1 MAPLPRLYRSLLWLV
16 WLCQLAAVLQP
27 ALAAAQTSVT
37 PATPVTLDD
46 YAAQVSAALAQV
58 EGGSLAGAQALFP
71 AVQTVTLPG
80 QYIITVESPLA
91 GLTGEAG
98 LVVAR
103 ARLALLGDQLAL
115 SAGDQTA
122 ARLAVLDEVLSRP
135 EFTGEES
142 WLLRWL
148 REFFEWLRSLLP
160 EPPAVE
166 LPVPN
171 APVLPPAPAVN
182 WIVVGAVS
190 TLAVVLLALLL
201 RWGVR
206 SWLRSRQE
214 EDGAAAGEPGDEPA
228 TPEAARAQAVAF
240 AAEGNFRAA
249 VRRLYLAALLTL
261 QQREVVSSDASL
273 TNRELLDK
281 LRSEDPVRPLL
292 APVVTTFDEVWYGA
306 TEPDAGHFQRY
317 AAQVDAL
324 AAGSR
329 PGDAPPGDPP
339 RREAP

>member
-1 MAPLPRLYRSLLWLV
+1 MASLPRLYRSLLWLI
-16 WLCQLAAVLQP
+16 WPCLLASVLQP

-37 PATPVTLDD
+37 PATPLTLED
-46 YAAQVSAALAQV
+46 YAAQVHAALAQV

-71 AVQTVTLPG
+71 PAQTVTLPG
-80 QYIITVESPLA
+80 RYVITVESPLA

-98 LVVAR
+98 LTVAR
-103 ARLALLGDQLAL
+103 TRLALLRDQLEG
-115 SAGDQTA
+115 SAGDRTA
-122 ARLAVLDEVLSRP
+122 ERLAVLAEVLSRP

-171 APVLPPAPAVN
+171 APALPPAPAVN
-182 WIVVGAVS
+182 WIGVGAVS
-190 TLAVVLLALLL
+190 MLAVVLLALLL

-214 EDGAAAGEPGDEPA
+214 EDGAAAEEPGDEPA

-261 QQREVVSSDASL
+261 QQRAVVSSDASL
-273 TNRELLDK
+273 TNLELLAK

-329 PGDAPPGDPP
+329 PGDLPADDTP

>member
-1 MAPLPRLYRSLLWLV
+1 
-16 WLCQLAAVLQP
+16 
-27 ALAAAQTSVT
+27 
-37 PATPVTLDD
+37 
-46 YAAQVSAALAQV
+46 
-58 EGGSLAGAQALFP
+58 
-71 AVQTVTLPG
+71 
-80 QYIITVESPLA
+80 
-91 GLTGEAG
+91 
-98 LVVAR
+98 
-103 ARLALLGDQLAL
+103 
-115 SAGDQTA
+115 
-122 ARLAVLDEVLSRP
+122 
-135 EFTGEES
+135 
-142 WLLRWL
+142 
-148 REFFEWLRSLLP
+148 
-160 EPPAVE
+160 
-166 LPVPN
+166 
-171 APVLPPAPAVN
+171 
-182 WIVVGAVS
+182 
-190 TLAVVLLALLL
+190 LALLL

-249 VRRLYLAALLTL
+249 VRRLYLSALLTL

-273 TNRELLDK
+273 TNLELLDK

-329 PGDAPPGDPP
+329 PGDAPPGDTPG
-339 RREAP
+339 RKAP